1 VRRRRGRTALL
12 FALAMGFTLQTV
24 SAADVYPRRPIRI
37 VQGFSAGG
45 ISDTLARIVGEKLE
59 KRFGQPV
66 IVETRSGG
74 GGVVGMEAVVD
85 ATPDGYTLLLGNS
98 AITISPNRK
107 EKLRFDPLRAF
118 VPVSMIGTAPSILVA
133 NPAVPASSVAELI
146 TYVKAHPGKVDCATS
161 GVGTSNDLAVHLL
174 NHMAHIKITNIPYKG
189 SGPSLTAAVAN
200 ETPLSFAP
208 VLAAI
213 PHVKQG
219 RLKAL
224 GVSSL
229 KRNHAFPDV
238 PAIAE
243 TIPGYEDVGFYSIV
257 APRGAPNTVIELLH
271 REINAALALPD
282 VQTRLT
288 NLGLDVPIM
297 TRSEFGEFIAKDA
310 RKWQELVRET
320 NVAL

>member
-1 VRRRRGRTALL
+1 MRRRRGRTALL

-74 GGVVGMEAVVD
+74 GGIVGMEAVVD

-118 VPVSMIGTAPSILVA
+118 VPVSMIGTAPSILLA

-257 APRGAPNTVIELLH
+257 APRGVPNTVIELLH

-288 NLGLDVPIM
+288 NLGLDVPTM